1 MPWRRKITTHSS
13 ILAWRVPRIEE
24 PGGLQSMELQRIR
37 HNWTANLAGRPL
49 ANTSFHTHQLIPSF
63 ISPGFFKKYLEI
75 MESYERES
83 YEIMV
88 SYEIMGEST
97 CPISLLM
104 LYFQAREL
112 PLFSTNIYKVSK
124 VLCPFAFRSS
134 ALLLSCPTP
143 GRHTIN
149 TTYPCWRFL
158 AFFICPFLLL
168 GIPLQDSAHP
178 WEIYSAP
185 LLALLL
191 TQTS

>member
-1 MPWRRKITTHSS
+1 MTTHSS
-13 ILAWRVPRIEE
+13 ILAWRVPRTEE

-63 ISPGFFKKYLEI
+63 ISPGIFKKYLEI
-75 MESYERES
+75 MGL
-83 YEIMV
+83 
-88 SYEIMGEST
+88 GEST

-104 LYFQAREL
+104 LYFQACEL

-124 VLCPFAFRSS
+124 VLCPFAFRSL

-143 GRHTIN
+143 GRHPIN